1 MVWNPRLYHVK
12 ICPYSIYSFVRG
24 GLPPPPFRPIALQLD
39 GGFLR
44 GGRRPPLPPSYPRPP
59 VGERGTAPPFFPNLL
74 PVSFFFSSKKR
85 KRGAASIRIFGLD
98 SPVPLPCFAA
108 SSNYNKPKVY
118 DDGKGKGRGG
128 LRSWKAA
135 GTGFLR
141 RAGPIIHFVF
151 FELLE
156 KEHNKT

>member
-1 MVWNPRLYHVK
+1 MPLLHL
-12 ICPYSIYSFVRG
+12 IYSFVRG
-24 GLPPPPFRPIALQLD
+24 GLPPPFRPIADWTGASFGEAEGLPFPPPIPD
-39 GGFLR
+39 
-44 GGRRPPLPPSYPRPP
+44 RRSGNGEQHPPSFPTFFPSLSFFLP
-59 VGERGTAPPFFPNLL
+59 KKERG
-74 PVSFFFSSKKR
+74 
-85 KRGAASIRIFGLD
+85 GAASIRTFGLD